1 MAYPSLTL
9 ASHSSSSTPA
19 SLFLWSAQFQM
30 MSIKLIS
37 EQLLL
42 GGPRAGNLNKLD
54 LFIPGELPRQRLTF
68 SRRIVVFASPNN
80 PGALR
85 VAEDLALAM
94 GNCIEV
100 TIDETNA
107 MITHFLLY
115 LNDQTYSEPTG
126 PKLAEELRRAMVV
139 SESGKSA
146 IEIVTVHEN
155 DQERGGCEFG
165 IFFDGRTPKDL
176 VNGGI
181 YNVSAQCTFRC
192 HLHCP
197 LSQGM
202 QALPSHTTCT
212 TVTQAIAQALFS
224 GRFWPVSAALV
235 AKAMGATITTGSRSP
250 SLTTE
255 SALRAELQCS
265 SLRKR
270 VIRARNRA
278 TLADPSRLLK
288 KKASDLYGWD
298 SDGAHATRDRPG
310 REFLRGPGSVSSQ
323 SRTNTTSNTTS
334 SAESFRSERTGSSET
349 IGIEDP
355 GPSAGED
362 TVHGPE
368 LLVATGPMQ
377 RRPVQARVWYPV
389 SLPSPRWTS
398 VVRV

>member
-1 MAYPSLTL
+1 
-9 ASHSSSSTPA
+9 
-19 SLFLWSAQFQM
+19 M

-126 PKLAEELRRAMVV
+126 GKLAEELRRAMVV
-139 SESGKSA
+139 SESGKNT

-176 VNGGI
+176 VDGGI
-181 YNVSAQCTFRC
+181 YNVRA
-192 HLHCP
+192 
-197 LSQGM
+197 LS
-202 QALPSHTTCT
+202 
-212 TVTQAIAQALFS
+212 
-224 GRFWPVSAALV
+224 
-235 AKAMGATITTGSRSP
+235 
-250 SLTTE
+250 
-255 SALRAELQCS
+255 
-265 SLRKR
+265 
-270 VIRARNRA
+270 
-278 TLADPSRLLK
+278 
-288 KKASDLYGWD
+288 
-298 SDGAHATRDRPG
+298 
-310 REFLRGPGSVSSQ
+310 SV
-323 SRTNTTSNTTS
+323 
-334 SAESFRSERTGSSET
+334 
-349 IGIEDP
+349 
-355 GPSAGED
+355 
-362 TVHGPE
+362 
-368 LLVATGPMQ
+368 
-377 RRPVQARVWYPV
+377 Y
-389 SLPSPRWTS
+389 
-398 VVRV
+398 

>member
-1 MAYPSLTL
+1 MSRYKPNDYPHLGCPWAANL
-9 ASHSSSSTPA
+9 A
-19 SLFLWSAQFQM
+19 
-30 MSIKLIS
+30 
-37 EQLLL
+37 
-42 GGPRAGNLNKLD
+42 KLD

-139 SESGKSA
+139 SESGKRA

-176 VNGGI
+176 VDGGI
-181 YNVSAQCTFRC
+181 YNVCACPVYLRC

-212 TVTQAIAQALFS
+212 PRFQAIAQALFS

-235 AKAMGATITTGSRSP
+235 AKAMGATITTGSRSR

-278 TLADPSRLLK
+278 TLTDPSRLLK

-298 SDGAHATRDRPG
+298 SDGAHATRDMPG

-323 SRTNTTSNTTS
+323 SRTNTTS

-349 IGIEDP
+349 IGSEDP
-355 GPSAGED
+355 GPSAGEE

-377 RRPVQARVWYPV
+377 RRPVQARVGYPV

>member
-1 MAYPSLTL
+1 
-9 ASHSSSSTPA
+9 
-19 SLFLWSAQFQM
+19 
-30 MSIKLIS
+30 
-37 EQLLL
+37 
-42 GGPRAGNLNKLD
+42 
-54 LFIPGELPRQRLTF
+54 
-68 SRRIVVFASPNN
+68 
-80 PGALR
+80 
-85 VAEDLALAM
+85 
-94 GNCIEV
+94 
-100 TIDETNA
+100 
-107 MITHFLLY
+107 
-115 LNDQTYSEPTG
+115 
-126 PKLAEELRRAMVV
+126 MVV
-139 SESGKSA
+139 SESGKNT

-176 VNGGI
+176 VDGGI
-181 YNVSAQCTFRC
+181 YNVCACPMYLRC

-212 TVTQAIAQALFS
+212 PRFQAIAQALFS

-235 AKAMGATITTGSRSP
+235 AKAMGATITTGSCSR

-310 REFLRGPGSVSSQ
+310 REFLRGPGSVLSQ
-323 SRTNTTSNTTS
+323 SRTT
-334 SAESFRSERTGSSET
+334 SAETFSETTGS
-349 IGIEDP
+349 EDP
-355 GPSAGED
+355 GPSAEVE

-368 LLVATGPMQ
+368 LLVDTEPMQ
-377 RRPVQARVWYPV
+377 RRPVQARVGYPV
-389 SLPSPRWTS
+389 SLPSPRWSS